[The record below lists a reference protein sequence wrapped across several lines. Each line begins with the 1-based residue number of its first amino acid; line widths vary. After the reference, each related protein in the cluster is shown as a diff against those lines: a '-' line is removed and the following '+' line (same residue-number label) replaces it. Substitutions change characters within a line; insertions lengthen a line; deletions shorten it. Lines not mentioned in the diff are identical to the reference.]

1 MTQVE
6 TTQIMIDVAEKLE
19 AIMTPGIVAEMEPD
33 EADIAGA
40 FPDDSMSIEDAL
52 AASQDMEA

>member
-1 MTQVE
+1 MTQ
-6 TTQIMIDVAEKLE
+6 TDITQIMIDVSDKLE

-52 AASQDMEA
+52 EASQDMEA